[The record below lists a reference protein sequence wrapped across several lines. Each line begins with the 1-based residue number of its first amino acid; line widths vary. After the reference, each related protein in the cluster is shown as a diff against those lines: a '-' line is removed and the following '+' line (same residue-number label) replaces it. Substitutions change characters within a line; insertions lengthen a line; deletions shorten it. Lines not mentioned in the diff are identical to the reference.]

1 MSHYQEIGDVSTG
14 AYGVTQV
21 GSGNTLILGH
31 DNRLNPEKCLS
42 DLLVANPQDD
52 LNSIRRMRKR
62 VPGTCEWT
70 TTDPTISSWL
80 SGSGPSLL
88 WLIGGPGMGKT
99 ISSTYLVETL
109 EERKSTSHAGLAYF
123 FCAGL
128 EKRNTSQAILRGL
141 LWQLLQQDRTLIKH
155 VLPLYST
162 TSGRCFESA
171 ESLWDL
177 LIRTANSSEAANVYL
192 LIDALDGVLDDSR
205 MHLLRCLEDW
215 TASHDPEGPSELRIL
230 LTSRPFKD
238 TSLVGKVLHIES
250 RAIKDDLLEVID
262 FKVNTLAQKNRYPPA
277 LRQEVK
283 SKLQGGSGGTFLWAS
298 LMVEVLERSSTAVAR
313 KLLNQMPKNLSA
325 LYTQILIRLDSTEKD
340 LATFVLR
347 TLTVAQQS
355 MKPIELAASYAMSDY
370 SGHDWGSEAECPE
383 VLEKISEYLDIYTV
397 CLPLVQY
404 DKHTNGVSFL
414 SLIHI

>member
-1 MSHYQEIGDVSTG
+1 
-14 AYGVTQV
+14 
-21 GSGNTLILGH
+21 
-31 DNRLNPEKCLS
+31 
-42 DLLVANPQDD
+42 
-52 LNSIRRMRKR
+52 
-62 VPGTCEWT
+62 
-70 TTDPTISSWL
+70 
-80 SGSGPSLL
+80 
-88 WLIGGPGMGKT
+88 
-99 ISSTYLVETL
+99 
-109 EERKSTSHAGLAYF
+109 
-123 FCAGL
+123 
-128 EKRNTSQAILRGL
+128 
-141 LWQLLQQDRTLIKH
+141 
-155 VLPLYST
+155 
-162 TSGRCFESA
+162 
-171 ESLWDL
+171 
-177 LIRTANSSEAANVYL
+177 
-192 LIDALDGVLDDSR
+192 
-205 MHLLRCLEDW
+205 
-215 TASHDPEGPSELRIL
+215 
-230 LTSRPFKD
+230 
-238 TSLVGKVLHIES
+238 VGKVLHIES

-404 DKHTNGVSFL
+404 DKHTNGVSFIHQSVKDYLLDPAGMREAELFDYHVVYEDADYDVFKSCWRQLIFL
-414 SLIHI
+414 SHLQPDYQQGGRTISDLNSPSGGSVASRSASEASASAMRHLDLFLNDDQQIYEPDSELHGAPNDTLSDDAALDVAWIDETALDETALDETALDETARDEAARDHLIQIIYPAKNLRSSTRIPSYPGSWQSFQV